1 MFSHSVVSDS
11 LLPHGLQPTRLLCP
25 WILQASTLEW
35 VAISY
40 SRGSSRPRDQTQV
53 SCIGRWVLY
62 HCTTRESQNRCCCCY
77 LGLPIVVQS
86 PSQVC
91 LFQVPRDYQSIV
103 IKVLTE
109 QGAVPSKL
117 NTCSL
122 CCQSRE
128 HHEEGKQTIRC
139 KH

>member
-11 LLPHGLQPTRLLCP
+11 LLPHGLQSTRLLCP

-53 SCIGRWVLY
+53 SCIGRWFF
-62 HCTTRESQNRCCCCY
+62 TTVPPGNPR
-77 LGLPIVVQS
+77 IDVVAVIQGF
-86 PSQVC
+86 PL
-91 LFQVPRDYQSIV
+91 LFSHPVRSASFRDYQSLV

-109 QGAVPSKL
+109 QGTVPSKL

-122 CCQSRE
+122 CCQSKNIMKKENRQLDVNTE
-128 HHEEGKQTIRC
+128 W
-139 KH
+139 